1 MNDNERD
8 DEREPE
14 RHDEPALDGQT
25 PIDPALSSDAQ
36 MIERARRRYGSLGAV
51 VASGMLGIDKI
62 LGRRPK
68 EEIPSVW
75 EAWGNPATS
84 TGMAFASISTMK
96 PRSRATRVGTQPR
109 PDASENAGR
118 VDQGSSPTCASAK
131 RNNRS

>member
-8 DEREPE
+8 DEREP
-14 RHDEPALDGQT
+14 EPALDGQT

-75 EAWGNPATS
+75 EASGEPGDIDGDGIRIDLDDETAIESHPNRDVAP
-84 TGMAFASISTMK
+84 
-96 PRSRATRVGTQPR
+96 TR
-109 PDASENAGR
+109 R
-118 VDQGSSPTCASAK
+118 VRK
-131 RNNRS
+131 RRMG

>member
-14 RHDEPALDGQT
+14 RHDESALDGQT
-25 PIDPALSSDAQ
+25 PIDPALSSEAQ

-75 EAWGNPATS
+75 EASGEPGDIDGDGIRIDLDDETAIESHPNRDAAP
-84 TGMAFASISTMK
+84 
-96 PRSRATRVGTQPR
+96 TR
-109 PDASENAGR
+109 R
-118 VDQGSSPTCASAK
+118 VRK
-131 RNNRS
+131 RRMG